1 LYFGR
6 TWCELCPARV
16 IPSRDDEKGVS
27 VMTSYHVVRDDEGYN
42 WVEGVTVIVSRRP
55 RAYARHWRGLW
66 GMHNVW

>member
-1 LYFGR
+1 
-6 TWCELCPARV
+6 
-16 IPSRDDEKGVS
+16 
-27 VMTSYHVVRDDEGYN
+27 MTSYHVVRDDEGYN